1 MRVFQ
6 IYLLRGGEILSNID
20 VKQYEFNELSRKSDI
35 KSAIESM
42 LFVSGEPLALRELS
56 NNLELKEKNVEE
68 ILSEMANEYE
78 DKSRGIRLISI
89 NGEYQL
95 VTKSEN
101 SDFVQKLL
109 KKNKKHSLSQA
120 SIESLAII
128 AYKQPITRIDIDE
141 IRGVKSES
149 AIARLIERGLIKDI
163 GRLEV
168 PGRPILYGTTD
179 EFLRQ
184 FGLKTIKEL
193 PSLDLY
199 SDEETQ
205 SSIDLLN
212 KAIEDMEPEVDDFEN
227 NDNENN
233 IEEDVAEEM
242 NEAAIDEDK

>member
-1 MRVFQ
+1 M
-6 IYLLRGGEILSNID
+6 SNID

-89 NGEYQL
+89 NGAYQL

-109 KKNKKHSLSQA
+109 KKNQTHSLSQS

-233 IEEDVAEEM
+233 IEEEVAEEM

>member
-1 MRVFQ
+1 M
-6 IYLLRGGEILSNID
+6 SNID
-20 VKQYEFNELSRKSDI
+20 VKQYEFKELSRKSNI

-42 LFVSGEPLALRELS
+42 LFVSGEPLSLRDLS
-56 NNLELKEKNVEE
+56 NNLEIKDNIIEE
-68 ILSEMANEYE
+68 IIKEMMNEYE
-78 DKSRGIRLISI
+78 EKSRGIRLISI
-89 NGEYQL
+89 NGAYQL

-101 SDFVQKLL
+101 SDYIQKLL
-109 KKNKKHSLSQA
+109 KKNKRHSLSQA

-149 AIARLIERGLIKDI
+149 AIQKLVEKGLIKDI

-184 FGLKTIKEL
+184 FGLETLKEL

-199 SDEETQ
+199 SDKEAKSSMEVLNQALQDINYEEA
-205 SSIDLLN
+205 SEKSKIKDSEINIDD
-212 KAIEDMEPEVDDFEN
+212 AEVASD
-227 NDNENN
+227 
-233 IEEDVAEEM
+233 EEV
-242 NEAAIDEDK
+242 

>member
-1 MRVFQ
+1 M
-6 IYLLRGGEILSNID
+6 SNID

-42 LFVSGEPLALRELS
+42 LFVSGEPLPLREIS
-56 NNLELKEKNVEE
+56 NNLELKEKNVVE
-68 ILSEMANEYE
+68 ILQEMTTEYE
-78 DKSRGIRLISI
+78 DKSRGIRLISLD
-89 NGEYQL
+89 EAYQL

-101 SDFVQKLL
+101 SEFVQKLL

-149 AIARLIERGLIKDI
+149 AIT
-163 GRLEV
+163 RLEV

-199 SDEETQ
+199 GDEGVQ
-205 SSIDLLN
+205 SSMDLLN
-212 KAIEDMEPEVDDFEN
+212 KAIEDIDLEEN
-227 NDNENN
+227 KILKQASKNE
-233 IEEDVAEEM
+233 E
-242 NEAAIDEDK
+242 EAAIDEEK

>member
-1 MRVFQ
+1 M
-6 IYLLRGGEILSNID
+6 SNID
-20 VKQYEFNELSRKSDI
+20 VKQYEFKELSRKSNL
-35 KSAIESM
+35 KSVIESM
-42 LFVSGEPLALRELS
+42 LFVSGEPLSLREIS
-56 NNLELKEKNVEE
+56 NNLEIKDKVIEEVIKE
-68 ILSEMANEYE
+68 MMNEYE
-78 DKSRGIRLISI
+78 EKSRGIKLISI
-89 NGEYQL
+89 DGAYQL

-101 SDFVQKLL
+101 SDYIQKLL

-149 AIARLIERGLIKDI
+149 AIQKLVERGLIKDI

-199 SDEETQ
+199 SDKETQ
-205 SSIDLLN
+205 SSMEVLN
-212 KAIEDMEPEVDDFEN
+212 KALYDINSDSVSNETNKDILEVASD
-227 NDNENN
+227 
-233 IEEDVAEEM
+233 EE
-242 NEAAIDEDK
+242 I